1 MKNLDMSPLRSKESG
16 DYPDLPVY
24 LLKAWSVSSL
34 AHEDYEAVC
43 TSVCYVF
50 AVKQFGRL
58 SSVTILLYFKAANI
72 GVTILNEKLK
82 VHLD

>member
-1 MKNLDMSPLRSKESG
+1 M
-16 DYPDLPVY
+16 
-24 LLKAWSVSSL
+24 SSL
-34 AHEDYEAVC
+34 AHEDHELGC

-72 GVTILNEKLK
+72 GVNILKEKLK
-82 VHLD
+82 VHVD

>member
-1 MKNLDMSPLRSKESG
+1 M
-16 DYPDLPVY
+16 
-24 LLKAWSVSSL
+24 SSL
-34 AHEDYEAVC
+34 AHEDHEAGC

-72 GVTILNEKLK
+72 GVNILNEKLK
-82 VHLD
+82 VHVD